1 MLDFERIVI
10 PSKALWRDLLF
21 LFWFSRR
28 LFSRTLRPPSR
39 KAYPQKK
46 TRLWTPGSG
55 AHGRKGTAR
64 PASLQVSTGRVVCRP
79 TSM

>member
-46 TRLWTPGSG
+46 KNQTLDSGLWGTREKRDSAPRLSPGE
-55 AHGRKGTAR
+55 HG
-64 PASLQVSTGRVVCRP
+64 
-79 TSM
+79 